1 MTADTPAGLASAG
14 LLERSGATSDAPAAG
29 CPVCGCQPPGQH
41 RALPRLHGELLV
53 AWLAA
58 NYQRPG
64 IKVSEIAGAVG
75 LNVRRLQAVSK
86 RDFGRTPLQLLT
98 DIRLYRA
105 DQMLSGEPTAP
116 RTLAEVA
123 RAAGFTRTHRFTTAY
138 RLRYGAAPVITVAT
152 AQDPRP
158 RHHQEHASTPGHDH
172 HTGHCGAQLPLTS
185 RPSGHRT

>member
-1 MTADTPAGLASAG
+1 VTTSPQADLALAG
-14 LLERSGATSDAPAAG
+14 LLEGAGAADPDAPAAG
-29 CPVCGCQPPGQH
+29 CPVCGCQPPGRH

-64 IKVSEIAGAVG
+64 VKVSEMAEAVG
-75 LNVRRLQAVSK
+75 LSVRRLQAVCK

-105 DQMLSGEPTAP
+105 GQMLDRDPAAP

-138 RLRYGAAPVITVAT
+138 HRRYGTAPVITVPA
-152 AQDPRP
+152 AEDSGPQQ
-158 RHHQEHASTPGHDH
+158 HQEGPGTPW
-172 HTGHCGAQLPLTS
+172 P
-185 RPSGHRT
+185 